1 MSSVHRGTASVRNVR
16 RHALATLT
24 AIAVV
29 TVAGAC
35 STRVPVAK
43 SFDAAVPERWFDEPE
58 DSTRTPAVVV
68 RDYWRSPTASVV
80 AWSEEQPVYG
90 IRGAIRLDGTLV
102 HDHQFYI
109 NVYHF
114 PNWGSFTKLTAWDR
128 QLEREGM
135 LSDVHSCEGD
145 KGCSPY
151 RSFLF
156 RLPDSLL
163 RNSRGG
169 VVLTFVG
176 NGRPD
181 VDIELRGALISSYLD
196 TFDSTAAQR
205 RRRISSQH

>member
-1 MSSVHRGTASVRNVR
+1 MASLNQLTGLTRSSRRRAALTLSVVA
-16 RHALATLT
+16 AL
-24 AIAVV
+24 

-35 STRVPVAK
+35 AGRVPVATA
-43 SFDAAVPERWFDEPE
+43 SESREAESLFDEPT
-58 DSTRTPAVVV
+58 DTTQTPAVVV

-80 AWSEEQPVYG
+80 AWDEEQPVYG
-90 IRGAIRLDGTLV
+90 IRGEIRLDGTLV

-109 NVYHF
+109 STYHF

-135 LSDVHSCEGD
+135 VADIHSCEGD

-151 RSFLF
+151 RSFRF

-163 RNSRGG
+163 RASRDG

-181 VDIELRGALISSYLD
+181 VDIVLHRELITTYLD
-196 TFDSTAAQR
+196 TFDSTAAGR
-205 RRRISSQH
+205 RRKIAAQN